1 MSVKT
6 LFLAFFWRLTL
17 ENNFNAETEV
27 FDFGYSKK
35 QLEKKSIKRVSAA
48 IGAAFIF
55 MILLPQIFSIIVVD
69 LAALTGTTVILNDLL
84 ADALFNRVLNIVLA
98 ILSFIVPFLFVP
110 RGLGSSASKTIR
122 FSKAEKGTLLP
133 VIFLGLG
140 FCAFGNIAT
149 TTASQ
154 IFASFGIEFYSYPMA
169 EAKGA
174 IGIVLALL
182 ATAVTPALVEEF
194 AMRGVTLGALKPFGE
209 GFAIL
214 ISALIF
220 GLMHRNFVQIPFA
233 FIVGLALGF
242 AVVKTKSIWS
252 AIIIHFINN
261 AVSVLLDSL
270 FNQIQSQTAETII
283 LSVYFIVCFI
293 LFFVGILLT
302 RNKEDFWKLEKT
314 QTELTYK
321 EKVKHFFLSP
331 FMIIALFLTIIE
343 SLSNV
348 GLSFLK

>member
-1 MSVKT
+1 M
-6 LFLAFFWRLTL
+6 
-17 ENNFNAETEV
+17 ENNFNAETEI

-35 QLEKKSIKRVSAA
+35 QLEKKSIKAVSAA
-48 IGAAFIF
+48 VGVAFIF
-55 MILLPQIFSIIVVD
+55 MMLLPQIFSIIIVD
-69 LAALTGTTVILNDLL
+69 LAALTETTVILNDLL
-84 ADALFNRVLNIVLA
+84 ADAVFNRVLNIVLS

-110 RGLGSSASKTIR
+110 RAVGTTVSQTIPFNKT
-122 FSKAEKGTLLP
+122 EKGTLLP

-154 IFASFGIEFYSYPMA
+154 IFSSFGIEFYSYPLY
-169 EAKGA
+169 EAKGV

-182 ATAVTPALVEEF
+182 ATAATPALVEEF
-194 AMRGVTLGALKPFGE
+194 AMRGVTFGVLKPFGE

-214 ISALIF
+214 VSALIF

-242 AVVKTKSIWS
+242 AIVKTKSIWS
-252 AIIIHFINN
+252 AIIMHFINN
-261 AVSVLLDSL
+261 AVSVLFDAL
-270 FNQIQSQTAETII
+270 FDRIQSPDAEPII
-283 LSVYFIVCFI
+283 FAVYFIVCFI
-293 LFFVGILLT
+293 LFFIGILLT
-302 RNKEDFWKLEKT
+302 RKNENFWKLEKT
-314 QTELTYK
+314 QTELTSK
-321 EKVKHFFLSP
+321 EKAKHFFLSP
-331 FMIIALFLTIIE
+331 FMIIALLLTLFE